1 MNIRKEKSRLL
12 AFAVYSVINIL
23 FILKYGQRILPVCTI
38 VGGCVAYVAA
48 MAIVLGY
55 TERIQK
61 RLSCKATLWLMGI
74 AVAALIVLQYFIDPM
89 TVQVDRWSA
98 IHNFLQY
105 LLHGEYP
112 YAAQTHLG
120 GYGSPFPVWQ
130 VMHLPFYLI
139 GNVGLSF
146 VICLILFTDAVRR
159 LSSLR
164 VAAEAFMLLLLSPAF
179 LYEVSV
185 RSDLISNFLL
195 CAAIIMYMHRYRF
208 NLKRHWVTIAIIC
221 GLMMSTRL
229 AVCIPF
235 FLFLFWDYLY
245 ACNWKQKVG
254 LPLLILLVFGLTFL
268 PFAIWN
274 WDMLFYFEYSPF
286 ALQTR
291 QGVPFNTPIIIM
303 LCLLASLFLR
313 GEWKNYLVAT
323 GSCLTALVL
332 ITFLSRMYIY
342 NQWGELFESR
352 YDITYFNMALPFV
365 IAAIALKEDEKIYC

>member
-1 MNIRKEKSRLL
+1 
-12 AFAVYSVINIL
+12 
-23 FILKYGQRILPVCTI
+23 
-38 VGGCVAYVAA
+38 
-48 MAIVLGY
+48 
-55 TERIQK
+55 
-61 RLSCKATLWLMGI
+61 
-74 AVAALIVLQYFIDPM
+74 
-89 TVQVDRWSA
+89 
-98 IHNFLQY
+98 
-105 LLHGEYP
+105 
-112 YAAQTHLG
+112 
-120 GYGSPFPVWQ
+120 
-130 VMHLPFYLI
+130 
-139 GNVGLSF
+139 
-146 VICLILFTDAVRR
+146 
-159 LSSLR
+159 
-164 VAAEAFMLLLLSPAF
+164 
-179 LYEVSV
+179 
-185 RSDLISNFLL
+185 
-195 CAAIIMYMHRYRF
+195 
-208 NLKRHWVTIAIIC
+208 
-221 GLMMSTRL
+221 MMSTRL

-352 YDITYFNMALPFV
+352 YDITYFNMALPFI